1 MTTQRSVSPIFR
13 REALEF
19 QQYQRQW
26 GEVVLL
32 QPVSSKLLAWSL
44 TAAVVLI
51 LAFLCVAQ
59 YARKDTAVGYLT
71 PTAGTAKVFAPQ
83 QGVIKNVYVAEGQEV

>member
-1 MTTQRSVSPIFR
+1 MTTQRSVSPVFR

-32 QPVSSKLLAWSL
+32 QPVSTKILAWSL
-44 TAAVVLI
+44 TAAVALI
-51 LAFLCVAQ
+51 IAFLFLAQ

-71 PTAGTAKVFAPQ
+71 PTAGTAKVLAPQ
-83 QGVIKNVYVAEGQEV
+83 QGVIKSVDVTEG